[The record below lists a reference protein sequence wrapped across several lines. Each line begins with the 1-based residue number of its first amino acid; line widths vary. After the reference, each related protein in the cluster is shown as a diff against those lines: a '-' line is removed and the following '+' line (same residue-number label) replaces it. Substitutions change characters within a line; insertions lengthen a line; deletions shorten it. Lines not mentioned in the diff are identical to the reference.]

1 MILIGKRFC
10 SNPLLKNSDS
20 LETKEHLIFEICEI
34 LASVIPSRKE
44 KLFSLTGVFSS
55 LQIILSELSK
65 T

>member
-44 KLFSLTGVFSS
+44 K
-55 LQIILSELSK
+55 ILA
-65 T
+65 